1 LTTLSKYGIV
11 KVKPLTIQ
19 INPEIIAGAV
29 SLMLLAIT
37 TTIMTVAVI
46 RSRRLLGIIP
56 VRELRRHA
64 LILGPTGSG
73 KTTIA
78 KRIVEMAAKRN
89 VRVTI
94 LDWKGEYTSY
104 VKNAVVVRKINI
116 WDNGG
121 RTPTEKAVIAV
132 EMLREITRDIADV
145 SSASAALLLKELI
158 KLYREKEI
166 PTTKDVVDR
175 LDRFMQTALAE
186 RRLAEANMAAA
197 LLRRLHWL
205 LIDEERP
212 DENENAYRNPAVT
225 IYDLSSTSSSY
236 LKTLYALAILSKK
249 YYMALK
255 TGTNNKLLEILVA
268 EEAQNFAYTRRVGE
282 PPSMAERIIYELRGY
297 GVGVV
302 LVCPDPELLPSP
314 ILKDVGTIISMS
326 PDTLPRFALERF
338 FSRASLEEAEDVLK
352 QLKKAKAILYYRGR
366 LHFLRRLPRPPREL
380 KARPK
385 GDRTGVTDSGVG
397 SLRAWPILPHRS
409 PGRPTVVEVKEEV
422 TEGPKVV
429 EVEEMKV
436 EEKPKVIE
444 VKTEHVEELKLE
456 EELEEETEVMA
467 EKPAKEEKFTAE
479 EEKVEESAVEVK
491 EEIEEKLAEEM
502 SPEPA
507 PKGPPIPST
516 LPYRGSLCPAGRP
529 HLTPFH

>member
-1 LTTLSKYGIV
+1 LRRIITSLLILGVGALVLWESISWGTKTWVRYGLIKQTL
-11 KVKPLTIQ
+11 P
-19 INPEIIAGAV
+19 
-29 SLMLLAIT
+29 SLMDLLPTSMISVILPILLVIMMIAMT
-37 TTIMTVAVI
+37 TMVVLRAQ
-46 RSRRLLGIIP
+46 RLLGIIP
-56 VRELRRHA
+56 VKELRRHA
-64 LILGPTGSG
+64 LIVGPTGSG

-78 KRIVEMAAKRN
+78 KRIVEMAAKRD

-94 LDWKGEYTSY
+94 LDWKGEYASY

-212 DENENAYRNPAVT
+212 DENENEYRNPAVT

-314 ILKDVGTIISMS
+314 ILKDVGTIITTS
-326 PDTLPRFALERF
+326 PDSLPRFVLERHLF
-338 FSRASLEEAEDVLK
+338 RASLEEAERTLGA
-352 QLKKAKAILYYRGR
+352 LKKAKMVVYYAGK
-366 LHFLRRLPRPPREL
+366 LHYLRRLPRPPREL

-397 SLRAWPILPHRS
+397 SLRA
-409 PGRPTVVEVKEEV
+409 
-422 TEGPKVV
+422 
-429 EVEEMKV
+429 
-436 EEKPKVIE
+436 
-444 VKTEHVEELKLE
+444 
-456 EELEEETEVMA
+456 
-467 EKPAKEEKFTAE
+467 
-479 EEKVEESAVEVK
+479 
-491 EEIEEKLAEEM
+491 
-502 SPEPA
+502 
-507 PKGPPIPST
+507 
-516 LPYRGSLCPAGRP
+516 
-529 HLTPFH
+529 